1 MQGMLLKMDEWIL
14 GLSTPCCNYPAL
26 KRSWSISSTAQT
38 LPKHLWSKSGCPFR
52 RFQNVDMK
60 WDEVMKAFKS
70 TTHRPSSVQVPSVHG
85 ESTSPRRI
93 TNVQNTFRR
102 RNLDGIRWICNVYIY
117 IYVHISYTWL
127 YDSMPSFTPGSIWWS
142 WRKNPMVK
150 GPCRKYDISVFF
162 DETCH
167 LPPHCTL
174 SDLENKKAGLCE
186 AVKSQHQHRW
196 ETSSKPLCLWKQ
208 AALVT
213 AQQLVSQTTSE
224 VLSHTLYNIIY
235 CLWVSLS
242 GKNFQSEKILYRSNM
257 VPLIWHR
264 HI

>member
-70 TTHRPSSVQVPSVHG
+70 TTHRPSSVQVPSVHE

-93 TNVQNTFRR
+93 TDVQNTFRR

-117 IYVHISYTWL
+117 IYMFIYHIHGCMILCRPSLREVSGGVEEKIQWWRVPAV
-127 YDSMPSFTPGSIWWS
+127 SMTYLFFLMRLATCLLIAPCQTLKTRKQGS
-142 WRKNPMVK
+142 VK
-150 GPCRKYDISVFF
+150 QWNHSISIA
-162 DETCH
+162 E
-167 LPPHCTL
+167 
-174 SDLENKKAGLCE
+174 
-186 AVKSQHQHRW
+186 
-196 ETSSKPLCLWKQ
+196 KQ
-208 AALVT
+208 AQNLCAFGSR
-213 AQQLVSQTTSE
+213 Q
-224 VLSHTLYNIIY
+224 
-235 CLWVSLS
+235 
-242 GKNFQSEKILYRSNM
+242 
-257 VPLIWHR
+257 P
-264 HI
+264 